1 MANREVGRAICATL
15 SPEAQVAWESWP
27 RGSRSEM
34 LSNLLVQ
41 SGDILVR
48 VEALKTRIGHLLGI
62 LSQAR
67 DYFGVL
73 LAFYPHLDAPRK
85 DRIKS
90 IIAIIQDETEG
101 TIYHD
106 YGHRK
111 FHPSRTGHG
120 DLGDEILVGEG
131 PLED

>member
-1 MANREVGRAICATL
+1 VNREVGRAICATL
-15 SPEAQVAWESWP
+15 SPEAQTVWETWP

-34 LSNLLVQ
+34 LSNLLIQ

-48 VEALKTRIGHLLGI
+48 VEALKIRIGHLLGI

-85 DRIKS
+85 DRMKS
-90 IIAIIQDETEG
+90 IIDIIQDETEG

-111 FHPSRTGHG
+111 FHPSRVGVG
-120 DLGDEILVGEG
+120 ELEDEIRPGDG
-131 PLED
+131 PL